1 MAAELTDILGYEFSN
16 KLLVTEALTHRSAVG
31 ANIGS
36 YERLEFLGD
45 RVLALV
51 IADLLLAEFPSE
63 TEGALAK
70 RFAEL
75 VRRETLAEIARKA
88 GIANHIFLFPRKYL
102 KDLDKF
108 YIYFFLLLK
117 HFYKLHH
124 FLTEFF

>member
-75 VRRETLAEIARKA
+75 VRRETLAEIARKT
-88 GIANHIFLFPRKYL
+88 GIANHIF
-102 KDLDKF
+102 
-108 YIYFFLLLK
+108 
-117 HFYKLHH
+117 
-124 FLTEFF
+124 